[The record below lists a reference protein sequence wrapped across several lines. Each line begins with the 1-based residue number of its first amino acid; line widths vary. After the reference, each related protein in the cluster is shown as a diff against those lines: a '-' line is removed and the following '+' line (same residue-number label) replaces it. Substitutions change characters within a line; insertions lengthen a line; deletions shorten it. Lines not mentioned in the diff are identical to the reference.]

1 MNRPTATAASVHHF
15 LFSGVKS
22 RDLTLRRLENG
33 RLSPRSV
40 TRTLSHVPDFVWT
53 PTPEQ
58 IESANLTRLAR
69 RCGVERYHDLHRIS
83 IEEPERF
90 WPALI
95 EDLGLEF
102 SEPWTDVL
110 DASRGPEW
118 ARWFIGGKLNLA
130 WNCVHKWAAGELAE
144 QEAAVW
150 QAEDG
155 ARVSMTW
162 RELSD
167 AVFRLAEGLASIG
180 IGEGDAVGIFLP
192 MSPQVAIASH
202 ACAHLGA
209 VQVPIFSGFAAPA
222 IAARLADAKAKALI
236 TADGS
241 LRRGQAVPMKEIAD
255 EAVRSA
261 PTVTHTVVWRRLG
274 LDDVPMT
281 IGRDR
286 FWDELVADT
295 SGGLTPR
302 QVDSEHPYLLA
313 YTSGTTGKPKG
324 ALHVQASFLVSIA
337 REVAYQTNVKPGD
350 RIHFATDM
358 GWIMGPWTVVGGGAC
373 GATVVYAEGAPD
385 FPADRLWQLV
395 ESERVTMLGVSPTLV
410 RALIPKGEPN
420 ADMSSLQAICTT
432 GEPWNRDPYLWLFEH
447 VGGRRV
453 PIVNESGGTE
463 VGACFLA
470 TCVTEPVKPVALGF
484 PALGQDMD
492 VFDGEGKPVRGEV
505 GELVCK
511 RPWPGMTRGIWGDDE
526 RYLDT
531 YWRRYPGVW
540 THGDWASIDADGYWF
555 LHGRSDD
562 TLNIAGKRIG
572 PAELES
578 AAVAHHAVAEAAAIG
593 VPHDVKG
600 EVAWIFCVLRPGED
614 PTPAYAQEI
623 SHIVTEELGKAFRP
637 DRIVFVSALP
647 KTRSAKIVRRAVRA
661 RVLGTDPGDLS
672 ALENPDALEE
682 IVAIDAYL

>member
-1 MNRPTATAASVHHF
+1 VA
-15 LFSGVKS
+15 
-22 RDLTLRRLENG
+22 E
-33 RLSPRSV
+33 
-40 TRTLSHVPDFVWT
+40 FVWT
-53 PTPEQ
+53 PTADQ
-58 IESANLTRLAR
+58 VESANVTRLAR
-69 RCGVERYHDLHRIS
+69 RLGVERYHDVHRIS

-90 WPALI
+90 WPAVI

-102 SEPWTDVL
+102 SELWTDVV
-110 DASRGPEW
+110 DTSRGPKW
-118 ARWFIGGKLNLA
+118 ATWFVGAKLNLA
-130 WNCVHKWAAGELAE
+130 WSCVHRWAAGELAE
-144 QEAAVW
+144 KEAAVW
-150 QAEDG
+150 QSEDG
-155 ARVSMTW
+155 LRVALTW

-167 AVFRLAEGLASIG
+167 AVYRLAEGLASIG
-180 IGEGDAVGIFLP
+180 IGAGDAVGIFLP

-222 IAARLADAKAKALI
+222 IATRLADAKAKALI

-241 LRRGQAVPMKEIAD
+241 LRRGQVVPMKEIAD
-255 EAVRSA
+255 EALQSA
-261 PTVTHTVVWRRLG
+261 PTVTHTVVWQRVG

-286 FWDELVADT
+286 FWHELVAD
-295 SGGLTPR
+295 SGGRLAPKS
-302 QVDSEHPYLLA
+302 VDSEHPYLLA

-324 ALHVQASFLVSIA
+324 ALHVQGGFLASIA

-385 FPADRLWQLV
+385 FPPDRLWRLV

-410 RALIPKGEPN
+410 RALIPNGEPTT
-420 ADMSSLQAICTT
+420 DMSSLKAICTT
-432 GEPWNRDPYLWLFEH
+432 GEPWNRDPYMWLFEH
-447 VGGRRV
+447 VGGGRV

-470 TCVTEPVKPVALGF
+470 TCVTEPVKSVALGF

-492 VFDGEGKPVRGEV
+492 VFDADGKPVRGEV

-526 RYLDT
+526 RYLDA
-531 YWRRYPGVW
+531 YWRRFPGVW
-540 THGDWASIDADGYWF
+540 THGDWASIDEDGYWF

-578 AAVAHHAVAEAAAIG
+578 AAVSHHAVAEAAAIG

-600 EVAWIFCVLRPGED
+600 EVAWIFCVLRPGAD
-614 PTPAYAQEI
+614 ATPANALEI
-623 SHIVTEELGKAFRP
+623 SNAVADELGKAFKP

-661 RVLGTDPGDLS
+661 RVLGKDPGDLS
-672 ALENPDALEE
+672 SLENPDALDE
-682 IVAIDAYL
+682 IAYQSGLET